1 MQGARDNAS
10 QIVKS
15 KWSLS
20 GTAGTTLQTVDTDN
34 PLFWGAAK
42 LCSLVGVGTVT
53 VGSEGGGGSAVA
65 TSDCTHPIVAQGRRR
80 RGWVI
85 NPRLV
90 SLVVH

>member
-10 QIVKS
+10 QIAKS

-34 PLFWGAAK
+34 PLFGGAAK

-53 VGSEGGGGSAVA
+53 VGSSGGGGGGGAAAAAVA
-65 TSDCTHPIVAQGRRR
+65 TATILLSSRGD
-80 RGWVI
+80 GWVI
-85 NPRLV
+85 NLRLV
-90 SLVVH
+90 S

>member
-10 QIVKS
+10 QIAKS

-53 VGSEGGGGSAVA
+53 VGSSGGGGGGGAAAAAVA
-65 TSDCTHPIVAQGRRR
+65 TATILLSPKIIKIVT
-80 RGWVI
+80 
-85 NPRLV
+85 N
-90 SLVVH
+90 

>member
-10 QIVKS
+10 QIAKS

-34 PLFWGAAK
+34 PLFGGAAK

-53 VGSEGGGGSAVA
+53 VGSSGGGGGG
-65 TSDCTHPIVAQGRRR
+65 AQRCMIG
-80 RGWVI
+80 GY
-85 NPRLV
+85 
-90 SLVVH
+90 

>member
-1 MQGARDNAS
+1 MESEPERCTASEATFFSGAPFA
-10 QIVKS
+10 
-15 KWSLS
+15 LS
-20 GTAGTTLQTVDTDN
+20 VPRTEAG
-34 PLFWGAAK
+34 
-42 LCSLVGVGTVT
+42 LVGLGTVT

-65 TSDCTHPIVAQGRRR
+65 TSDCTHPIVAQRRRR

>member
-10 QIVKS
+10 QIAKS

-34 PLFWGAAK
+34 PLFGGAAK

-53 VGSEGGGGSAVA
+53 VGSSGGGGGAAAAAVA
-65 TSDCTHPIVAQGRRR
+65 TATILLSSRGD
-80 RGWVI
+80 GWVI
-85 NPRLV
+85 NLRLV
-90 SLVVH
+90 S